1 MIYKIYTKF
10 KFHFQKKFKQSS
22 VKFAFAMVKSK
33 THFMYAAIA
42 KLQHVNYLNH
52 AVFAILF

>member
-1 MIYKIYTKF
+1 MYKIYTKF
-10 KFHFQKKFKQSS
+10 KFHFQRKFRQSS
-22 VKFAFAMVKSK
+22 VKFVFVMVKSK
-33 THFMYAAIA
+33 THFMYVAIV